1 MITQNRYVARITYKV
16 MNKPTNTV
24 KILSCNDSKTAKRL
38 IEEEFNSYEKQLIEI
53 KSLRKL

>member
-24 KILSCNDSKTAKRL
+24 RILNCSDSKTAKKL
-38 IEEEFNSYEKQLIEI
+38 IEQEFNANEKQLIEI